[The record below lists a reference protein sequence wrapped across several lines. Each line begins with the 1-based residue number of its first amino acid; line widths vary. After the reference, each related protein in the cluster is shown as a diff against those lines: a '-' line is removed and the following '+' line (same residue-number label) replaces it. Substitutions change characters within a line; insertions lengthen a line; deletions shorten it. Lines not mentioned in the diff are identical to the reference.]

1 MKLFGKKEKNK
12 CVCGT
17 IADKLS
23 THGLCPMCE
32 WAISQA
38 PVYSERIKELDR
50 QIAEKSAALRQME
63 ADLEAMRLSRR
74 IVLEDNV
81 VIRAALAK
89 AYRKIKKLEAVSAD
103 NSEG

>member
-1 MKLFGKKEKNK
+1 
-12 CVCGT
+12 
-17 IADKLS
+17 
-23 THGLCPMCE
+23 MCE

-81 VIRAALAK
+81 VIRSTLAK

-103 NSEG
+103 NSES